1 MEALVRRMRTLHPVT
16 QSPTAITGERGEEAA
31 FFFLRRSGFTV
42 VGRRWRTGR
51 LRGDIDLIAW
61 EGDVL
66 CFVEVKTRSRRDSI
80 SAEFAVDRDKERI
93 LRGMATAYIG
103 HLPTSLDRT
112 RLQTRFDIVSVYLD
126 ELPLG
131 IELLRDAFV

>member
-1 MEALVRRMRTLHPVT
+1 MESLVQGMRTLHPAT

-31 FFFLRRSGFTV
+31 YFFLRRNGFIV
-42 VGRRWRTGR
+42 VARRWRTGR
-51 LRGDIDLIAW
+51 LRGDLDLIAW

-80 SAEFAVDRDKERI
+80 SADFAVDRDKERI

-103 HLPTSLDRT
+103 HLPVGLDRSK
-112 RLQTRFDIVSVYLD
+112 LKTRFDIVSVYLD
-126 ELPLG
+126 ELPQG
-131 IELLRDAFV
+131 IEVIRNAFA

>member
-1 MEALVRRMRTLHPVT
+1 M
-16 QSPTAITGERGEEAA
+16 
-31 FFFLRRSGFTV
+31 
-42 VGRRWRTGR
+42 
-51 LRGDIDLIAW
+51 
-61 EGDVL
+61 L

-103 HLPTSLDRT
+103 HLPASLDRS
-112 RLQTRFDIVSVYLD
+112 RPQTRFDIVSVYLD